1 MSFQEK
7 INSLC
12 SSYPAGQ
19 ILDAIINY
27 YYDSPFM
34 ATGIDETIDE
44 IDYLGPNRGVVI
56 GYGTKYEITIYNHI
70 D

>member
-1 MSFQEK
+1 
-7 INSLC
+7 
-12 SSYPAGQ
+12 
-19 ILDAIINY
+19 
-27 YYDSPFM
+27 M
-34 ATGIDETIDE
+34 ATCIDETIDE